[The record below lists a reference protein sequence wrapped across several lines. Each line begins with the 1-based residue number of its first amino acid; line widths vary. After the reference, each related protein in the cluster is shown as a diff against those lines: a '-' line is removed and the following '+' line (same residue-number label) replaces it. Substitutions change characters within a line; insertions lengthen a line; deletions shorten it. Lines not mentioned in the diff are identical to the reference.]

1 MSQTTR
7 ATAEQRNSDERE
19 IRNLLAR
26 MGHLADYGDLDVYLT
41 LFTDDAVWEREGDRR
56 QGHADILTGAKERR
70 ASGLQGPGTRSRHMN
85 TTMWVALDG
94 SDTAEAHSYFLF
106 IQDTDTA
113 PRIGR
118 CGHYHDTLKRTPD
131 GWKLAH
137 RRIINEDT

>member
-56 QGHADILTGAKERR
+56 QGHADILTGARERR
-70 ASGLQGPGTRSRHMN
+70 ASGLQGPGTHSRHMN
-85 TTMWVALDG
+85 TTLWVDVDG
-94 SDTAEAHSYFLF
+94 SDEAEAHSYFLF
-106 IQDTDTA
+106 VQRTDST
-113 PRIGR
+113 PTVSMV
-118 CGHYHDTLKRTPD
+118 GHYHDTLRRTPD

-137 RRIINEDT
+137 RRIISEDS

>member
-1 MSQTTR
+1 MSEMTK
-7 ATAEQRNSDERE
+7 ATIEQLNNDERE

-26 MGHLADYGDLDVYLT
+26 MGHMADYGDLDVYLT
-41 LFTDDAVWEREGDRR
+41 LFTEDAVWEM
-56 QGHADILTGAKERR
+56 QG
-70 ASGLQGPGTRSRHMN
+70 
-85 TTMWVALDG
+85 
-94 SDTAEAHSYFLF
+94 LF